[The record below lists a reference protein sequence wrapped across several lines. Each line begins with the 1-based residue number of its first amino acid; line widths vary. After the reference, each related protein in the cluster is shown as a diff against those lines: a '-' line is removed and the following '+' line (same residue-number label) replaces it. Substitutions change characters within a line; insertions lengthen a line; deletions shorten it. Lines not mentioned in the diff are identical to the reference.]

1 MIKFIKKLKLS
12 TLGILLSSA
21 LLLAGCVEAIIASAV
36 VATVDIM
43 HDRRSTGTYF
53 DDSGI
58 EIEMRK
64 FLHGS
69 KRIRSQAHVNP
80 TSFNG
85 IVLLTGESTSE
96 QMKQEVADYAN
107 SIYGVRQVID
117 ETRVSGKTGLLSRSN
132 DTWIT
137 SKVKTNLIAR
147 MGTTANRIKVV
158 TEFGHV
164 YLMGLVTQE
173 EADKATD
180 ITRSVGA
187 VVRVVRAFEIKQ

>member
-1 MIKFIKKLKLS
+1 MRKLKLS
-12 TLGILLSSA
+12 ALGIILSSA
-21 LLLAGCVEAIIASAV
+21 LVIAGCVEAIIASAV
-36 VATVDIM
+36 VATIDII
-43 HDRRSTGTYF
+43 HDRRSTSTYF

-80 TSFNG
+80 ISFNN
-85 IVLLTGESTSE
+85 IVLLTGETTSE
-96 QMKQEVADYAN
+96 QIKQEVTNYAN

-137 SKVKTNLIAR
+137 SKVKTNLVAR
-147 MGTTANRIKVV
+147 MGTTANRIKVI

-164 YLMGLVTQE
+164 YLMGLVTQK